1 MDTSIDTDT
10 TARALVVVDVQ
21 VDFVEGGSLGVEG
34 GHAVAEAVTRHLGE
48 HRDAYALVAASRDW
62 HEPHGT
68 NGGHFAE
75 PGADPDFARTW
86 PAHCLRD
93 EDGSDYAPGL
103 DTSAVDVHLRK
114 GVGEPAYSAFEAVDD
129 DGRLLGDLLR
139 DAGVE
144 DVDVVG
150 IATDHCVR
158 ATVLDA
164 RDHGF
169 GVRLLD
175 GLHAGVA
182 EATTDAALVEMRD
195 AGAITGPWAE
205 LGPGASL

>member
-1 MDTSIDTDT
+1 MDTTPTPSGR
-10 TARALVVVDVQ
+10 TASGRRALVVVDVQ
-21 VDFVEGGSLGVEG
+21 VDFVEGGSLGVAG
-34 GHAVAEAVTRHLGE
+34 GHAVAEAVTRHLAE

-93 EDGSDYAPGL
+93 EGGSDYAPGL
-103 DTSAVDVHLRK
+103 DTAAVDVHLRK
-114 GVGEPAYSAFEAVDD
+114 GVGEPAYSAFEAVDG
-129 DGRLLGDLLR
+129 DGHLLGDLLR
-139 DAGVE
+139 EASVE
-144 DVDVVG
+144 EVDVVG

-164 RDHGF
+164 CEQGF
-169 GVRLLD
+169 EVRLLD
-175 GLHAGVA
+175 GLHAGVTPA
-182 EATTDAALVEMRD
+182 STAAALAEMRG
-195 AGAITGPWAE
+195 AGAVTGPWVTA
-205 LGPGASL
+205 

>member
-1 MDTSIDTDT
+1 MDTTPTPSDP
-10 TARALVVVDVQ
+10 TASGRRALVVVDVQ

-48 HRDAYALVAASRDW
+48 HRDAYDLVVASRDW

-75 PGADPDFARTW
+75 PGQDPDFASTW
-86 PAHCLRD
+86 PPHCLRD

-139 DAGVE
+139 DAGIE

-158 ATVLDA
+158 ATALDA
-164 RDHGF
+164 VQEGF
-169 GVRLLD
+169 RTRVLLD
-175 GLHAGVA
+175 LTAGVA
-182 EATTDAALVEMRD
+182 QGTTQRALAEMRS
-195 AGAITGPWAE
+195 AGVGLIGTPTVQD
-205 LGPGASL
+205 